1 MGFDNEA
8 TQSCIQ
14 NYLVGLS
21 VVCLSIN
28 QGLFFLMSSPLSA
41 SNSHFVTIAASLKAV
56 STNLLYGRVIL
67 DEKRP
72 LSSDMRVIRIG
83 YS

>member
-1 MGFDNEA
+1 MGFDKRA

-21 VVCLSIN
+21 VVCLS

-56 STNLLYGRVIL
+56 STNLLYGRAIL